1 MTRSPPVPAV
11 STPPPSRRDF
21 LTTLGATALSGA
33 LPSLAGAAEPA
44 GAFPADPAR
53 ELTPGRADL
62 GTLWPDVQRLAEG
75 NRYSHAFG
83 SGRFPTFAA
92 FQSAARE
99 KLLEVLQYRPEPVD
113 PRPEVHDRV
122 DCGDYLREKVTFATA
137 PGLRVPAYVFLP
149 KGRTGRRP
157 AIVDLHSHGGMFIFG
172 KEKVIDFGRNHPVMT
187 KYHEVNYGGRPT
199 ATELVRRGYVVIT
212 IDALMFGERR
222 ALADASIP
230 AGWDRSRYSEEDV
243 RNLNQINR
251 TREATLVKGLTFAG
265 ATWPGIVFWDDVR
278 TVDYL
283 VTRPEVDPERIGC
296 QGVSMGGYR
305 SLFLTALD
313 PRIRAGCVVGFMST
327 VKPMIR
333 AHLDTHSWVHFLPAL
348 HRHLD
353 WPDVAALAVP
363 RALLVLQCA
372 RDGLFPPAGMQESV
386 EQIGTL
392 YRRAGADGKFTGRFY
407 DVPHIY
413 SRPMQDDAFAWFDRQ
428 LG

>member
-1 MTRSPPVPAV
+1 M

-21 LTTLGATALSGA
+21 LTTLGATALGGA
-33 LPSLAGAAEPA
+33 LPSLGGAAEPA
-44 GAFPADPAR
+44 GIFPADPAR

-62 GTLWPDVQRLAEG
+62 GTLWPDVQRFAEG

-99 KLLEVLQYRPEPVD
+99 KLLEVLQYRPDPVD

-122 DCGDYLREKVTFATA
+122 DCGDHIREKVTFATS
-137 PGLRVPAYVFLP
+137 PHLRVPAYVLLP

-199 ATELVRRGYVVIT
+199 ANELVRRGYVVIT

-251 TREATLVKGLTFAG
+251 TREATLVKGLTLAG
-265 ATWPGIVFWDDVR
+265 TTWPGIVFWDDVR

-313 PRIRAGCVVGFMST
+313 ARIRAGCVVGFMST

-353 WPDVAALAVP
+353 WPDVAALAAP

-386 EQIGTL
+386 EQIGAL
-392 YRRAGADGKFTGRFY
+392 YRSAGAEGKFTGRFY